1 MANLNVEGLKEI
13 YVALGGN
20 LDDVEN
26 ITTIPNMLSEIAVYA
41 QAAAAELPAVKT
53 ADNGKLLTVV
63 SGKWAKAE
71 APTELPAVT
80 GADNNKV
87 LTVVNG
93 TWDKAAASGGAEFF
107 TITATETNDGFTL
120 DKTYAE
126 IETAFTAGKILRVNY
141 VDIGGTNWQALPLLK
156 CIYSSNHYCFDF
168 MNLNVGDGVTT
179 IGDLQID
186 CQHET
191 TVYFYNDLT

>member
-13 YVALGGN
+13 YAALGGN

-93 TWDKAAASGGAEFF
+93 TWDKAAASGGNQFF
-107 TITATETNDGFTL
+107 IITASDEDDAIVL
-120 DKTYAE
+120 DKTYTE
-126 IETAFTAGKILRVNY
+126 IETAFSSGKILLANYKNQHYVPVNY
-141 VDIGGTNWQALPLLK
+141 IDFNN
-156 CIYSSNHYCFDF
+156 NHPIFNF
-168 MNLNVGDGVTT
+168 IIIEVSDGVTFT
-179 IGDLQID
+179 SNLQID
-186 CQHET
+186 CESEYT
-191 TVYFYNDLT
+191 AYNRNTLTE